1 MLSRRTLRAMRDR
14 WQKDLDRL
22 EAVYVSADHPTMA
35 YYSDSEHETV
45 RNLASAIAEIEGLIA
60 MARPGEQAPRP
71 QRFWRV
77 TMNS

>member
-1 MLSRRTLRAMRDR
+1 MRDR

-35 YYSDSEHETV
+35 DYSDSEHETV

-60 MARPGEQAPRP
+60 MARPGEQAPAP
-71 QRFWRV
+71 AEKG
-77 TMNS
+77 MADE